1 MAPRR
6 SHPVTSGT
14 VETAG
19 FESPLWRALA
29 VFRVAAL
36 IYALVLIYH
45 NDHVYRDPS
54 VAWVVGA
61 VMIAWTAV
69 SIYAYARPEWRR
81 WPLLVADLLV
91 MGGCL
96 VASVPIIGIG
106 PLASTRSLPGIA
118 VAGTV
123 VAWAIAKGSQG
134 GAIAA
139 VAIGGT
145 DVSIRGIVNQ
155 NTLNS
160 AILLVLAAVA
170 IGYVSQLNVKT
181 QARLARAVDLEASN
195 RTRERLARE
204 IHDSV
209 LQVLTLVA
217 RRAHDLGGEGV
228 ELGRLAAEQEIK
240 LRTLIGTSALAEP
253 AEGTVDLRSV
263 LAPFASET
271 VTLAMPATRIGL
283 STRVCDELVAAVRSA
298 LDNVGQHAGPHAR
311 AWVLVEDDSDGV
323 LITVRDDGPGIP
335 VGRLEEAAAAGR
347 LGVTQS
353 IQGRVRDL
361 GGSTVIRGGSGMGTE
376 VELRIPRQGSPRAR
390 A

>member
-1 MAPRR
+1 MTARRPRP
-6 SHPVTSGT
+6 S
-14 VETAG
+14 ETAG
-19 FESPLWRALA
+19 FESPLWRALT
-29 VFRVAAL
+29 VFRIAAL
-36 IYALVLIYH
+36 IYAVVLIYH
-45 NDHVYRDPS
+45 NDHVYRHADAAWI
-54 VAWVVGA
+54 VAA
-61 VMIAWTAV
+61 VMTAWTAA

-81 WPLLVADLLV
+81 WPLLVTDLVV
-91 MGGCL
+91 MGSCL
-96 VASVPIIGIG
+96 VASVPVIGMG
-106 PLASTRSLPGIA
+106 PLSSTRSLPGIA

-123 VAWAIAKGSQG
+123 VAWAIARGSQG

-139 VAIGGT
+139 VVIGTT

-240 LRTLIGTSALAEP
+240 LRGLIGTSGLAEVTEGTADLRTALA
-253 AEGTVDLRSV
+253 G
-263 LAPFASET
+263 FASET
-271 VTLAMPATRIGL
+271 VTLAMPATSIALPAG
-283 STRVCDELVAAVRSA
+283 VCDELAAAVRSA
-298 LDNVGQHAGPHAR
+298 LDNVSQHAGPGAR
-311 AWVLVEDDSDGV
+311 AWVLVEDDDGGV
-323 LITVRDDGPGIP
+323 MITVRDDGPGIP
-335 VGRLEEAAAAGR
+335 AGRLAEAASAGR
-347 LGVTQS
+347 LGVTHS
-353 IQGRVRDL
+353 IEGRVRDL
-361 GGSTVIRGGSGMGTE
+361 GGSAVIRGGSGMGTE
-376 VELRIPRQGSPRAR
+376 VELRIPRPRSPRTST
-390 A
+390 